1 MSAGRLRYDHRS
13 FGTRFHELRLKS
25 SQGGWVP
32 LLGSW
37 TGFAADVVRHFAFE
51 ELSVFP
57 GFVKHKRGD
66 GALIRT
72 LLDEHEELR
81 RMLDELSTAVACGR
95 VDPRELDAFTTAMA
109 SHELLENTRIDPWL
123 EQQDRRHDPRGRST

>member
-13 FGTRFHELRLKS
+13 FELRFDDLRRRA
-25 SQGGWVP
+25 QGSGWSP

-37 TGFAADVVRHFAFE
+37 TGFALDVVRHLAFE

-57 GFVKHKRGD
+57 GFVRHRRGE
-66 GALIRT
+66 GALVRT

-81 RMLDELSTAVACGR
+81 RRLDALAAAIADER
-95 VDPRELDAFTTAMA
+95 VDARELDGFAAAMTR
-109 SHELLENTRIDPWL
+109 HEQLENTRIDPWL
-123 EQQDRRHDPRGRST
+123 EQQERRQDPRRP